1 MLFDFLLTVA
11 FQHEQLLFFN
21 LISASHQQNRA
32 EFSLFQLL
40 QHYQLVQTINQLI
53 PSLYLLV
60 KLLSLLL
67 FVLLNHRVQKTT
79 YNFLHNVDLNF
90 CNDSIR
96 LHNNV
101 ILISCFCFVF

>member
-1 MLFDFLLTVA
+1 MFFDFLLTVA

-21 LISASHQQNRA
+21 LISAPHQQNGA
-32 EFSLFQLL
+32 KFSLFQLL

-67 FVLLNHRVQKTT
+67 FVLLNHRIQKTT
-79 YNFLHNVDLNF
+79 NNFLDNVDLNF
-90 CNDSIR
+90 CDDPIR

-101 ILISCFCFVF
+101 IFVPRLCFVF